1 VERWWTD
8 GESGRGFTAPIRS
21 TWIRPAGF
29 GLQTLDTTEG
39 ALGLLTIRLS
49 PAGWFGILG
58 HAGEASYDQA
68 GDCEIDMGS
77 ASGGK
82 ETDSGVPAG
91 RQ

>member
-1 VERWWTD
+1 
-8 GESGRGFTAPIRS
+8 
-21 TWIRPAGF
+21 
-29 GLQTLDTTEG
+29 
-39 ALGLLTIRLS
+39 LGTQVKLRND
-49 PAGWFGILG
+49 
-58 HAGEASYDQA
+58 HV